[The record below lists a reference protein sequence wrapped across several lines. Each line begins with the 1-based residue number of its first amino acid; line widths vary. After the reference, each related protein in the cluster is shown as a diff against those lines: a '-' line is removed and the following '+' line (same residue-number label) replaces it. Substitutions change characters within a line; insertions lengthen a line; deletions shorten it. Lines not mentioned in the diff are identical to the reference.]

1 MTLEANQ
8 AKVNINSTYPD
19 IFTKKK
25 KKKKKKKTILLASYA
40 SSHSLASQVQVQV
53 LHSPWLVKTFKIA
66 HGQFE
71 LTQLVFIDQ
80 IRRLIS
86 ITSSA
91 TTVDDRYSHIYYS
104 NAFTV

>member
-1 MTLEANQ
+1 MLLR
-8 AKVNINSTYPD
+8 VVY
-19 IFTKKK
+19 IFLH
-25 KKKKKKKTILLASYA
+25 LLRTP
-40 SSHSLASQVQVQV
+40 HSLVSQVQAQL

-66 HGQFE
+66 HRQFE
-71 LTQLVFIDQ
+71 LMQLVFVDQ

-91 TTVDDRYSHIYYS
+91 TTMDDRYSHIYYS